1 MKIPLPRNTTKG
13 ERDPHA
19 HQNQDSGICRN
30 AKHAQRREK
39 ETAACSL
46 HLAGKMLKNIHE
58 PTHKVITDDWNSRVS
73 PAIGCAE
80 RGKL

>member
-1 MKIPLPRNTTKG
+1 MHTRIKTVGYAGMQNMLNE
-13 ERDPHA
+13 ERRRRLHA
-19 HQNQDSGICRN
+19 VY
-30 AKHAQRREK
+30 
-39 ETAACSL
+39 